1 MRAAAIV
8 ATSTGNWDGGPQRDR
23 LIAAA
28 HTVLSNCGVQM
39 SWTKVRRTVQMYERQ
54 AQRNGLAFD
63 GYIAQVAVGEHQ
75 RRVVA
80 DELRR
85 VTEYVDKPAR
95 PPFAGSCGVTHD
107 HPSTRTAPRARGAV
121 RRNRKPPSR

>member
-1 MRAAAIV
+1 MRATAVV

-28 HTVLSNCGVQM
+28 HTVLSNCGVEL
-39 SWTKVRRTVQMYERQ
+39 SFTKVRRMVQNYERR
-54 AQRNGLAFD
+54 AQRYGFD
-63 GYIAQVAVGEHQ
+63 FGKFIANQVVMSEHQ

-85 VTEYVDKPAR
+85 VTAYVDTT
-95 PPFAGSCGVTHD
+95 GE
-107 HPSTRTAPRARGAV
+107 RAVNNVMRGGGQ
-121 RRNRKPPSR
+121 

>member
-54 AQRNGLAFD
+54 AQRYGFD
-63 GYIAQVAVGEHQ
+63 FGRCIATQVAVSETQ
-75 RRVVA
+75 RKVIA
-80 DELRR
+80 DELRK
-85 VTEYVDKPAR
+85 VVSCVDPVGEQAVNNALR
-95 PPFAGSCGVTHD
+95 D
-107 HPSTRTAPRARGAV
+107 RRV
-121 RRNRKPPSR
+121 RR

>member
-1 MRAAAIV
+1 LRAAAIV

-39 SWTKVRRTVQMYERQ
+39 SWTKVRRTVQMYERR
-54 AQRNGLAFD
+54 AQGD
-63 GYIAQVAVGEHQ
+63 GVVFADYLAQVAVGEHQ

-80 DELRR
+80 DELRK
-85 VTEYVDKPAR
+85 VTAYVDPTGESA
-95 PPFAGSCGVTHD
+95 VNNVV
-107 HPSTRTAPRARGAV
+107 RGA
-121 RRNRKPPSR
+121 S

>member
-1 MRAAAIV
+1 MRAATVV

-28 HTVLSNCGVQM
+28 RTVLSDRGVQM
-39 SWTKVRRTVQMYERQ
+39 SWTKVRRMVQMYERQ
-54 AQRNGLAFD
+54 AQRYGFD
-63 GYIAQVAVGEHQ
+63 FGRFIDSQIAMSEVQ

-85 VTEYVDKPAR
+85 VTAYVDHV
-95 PPFAGSCGVTHD
+95 GE
-107 HPSTRTAPRARGAV
+107 RAVNNVLKDQG
-121 RRNRKPPSR
+121 RR

>member
-1 MRAAAIV
+1 MRAAAVV

-28 HTVLSNCGVQM
+28 HTVLSNCGVEL
-39 SWTKVRRTVQMYERQ
+39 SFTKVRRMVQNYERR
-54 AQRNGLAFD
+54 AQRYGFD
-63 GYIAQVAVGEHQ
+63 FGKFIANQVVLSEHQ

-85 VTEYVDKPAR
+85 VTAYVDTT
-95 PPFAGSCGVTHD
+95 GE
-107 HPSTRTAPRARGAV
+107 RAVNNVMRGGGQ
-121 RRNRKPPSR
+121 

>member
-1 MRAAAIV
+1 MRAAAVV

-54 AQRNGLAFD
+54 AQRY
-63 GYIAQVAVGEHQ
+63 GYDFGRFIAQQVEMSELQ
-75 RRVVA
+75 RRVAA
-80 DELRR
+80 DELRK
-85 VTEYVDKPAR
+85 VTAYVDPTGESAVNNVVR
-95 PPFAGSCGVTHD
+95 GG
-107 HPSTRTAPRARGAV
+107 TR
-121 RRNRKPPSR
+121 

>member
-1 MRAAAIV
+1 MHCCAPSRPQLVPYERAAAVV

-39 SWTKVRRTVQMYERQ
+39 SCTRVRRMVQMYERR
-54 AQRNGLAFD
+54 AQRYGFD
-63 GYIAQVAVGEHQ
+63 VGKFIANQVVMSEHQ

-80 DELRR
+80 DELRK
-85 VTEYVDKPAR
+85 VTAHVDPVGEQAVNNVRK
-95 PPFAGSCGVTHD
+95 D
-107 HPSTRTAPRARGAV
+107 RG
-121 RRNRKPPSR
+121 RRR

>member
-1 MRAAAIV
+1 MRATSVV

-28 HTVLSNCGVQM
+28 HAVLSNCGVQM

-54 AQRNGLAFD
+54 AQRYGFD
-63 GYIAQVAVGEHQ
+63 FGRYLDTQVAMSEMQ

-80 DELRR
+80 DELRKVTAHVDPTGEAAVNR
-85 VTEYVDKPAR
+85 VL
-95 PPFAGSCGVTHD
+95 
-107 HPSTRTAPRARGAV
+107 RGD
-121 RRNRKPPSR
+121 S

>member
-1 MRAAAIV
+1 MRATAVV

-28 HTVLSNCGVQM
+28 HTVLSNCGVEL
-39 SWTKVRRTVQMYERQ
+39 SFTKVRRMVQNYERR
-54 AQRNGLAFD
+54 AQRYGFD
-63 GYIAQVAVGEHQ
+63 FGKFIANQVVLSEHQ

-85 VTEYVDKPAR
+85 VTAYVDTT
-95 PPFAGSCGVTHD
+95 GE
-107 HPSTRTAPRARGAV
+107 RAVNNVMRGGGQ
-121 RRNRKPPSR
+121 